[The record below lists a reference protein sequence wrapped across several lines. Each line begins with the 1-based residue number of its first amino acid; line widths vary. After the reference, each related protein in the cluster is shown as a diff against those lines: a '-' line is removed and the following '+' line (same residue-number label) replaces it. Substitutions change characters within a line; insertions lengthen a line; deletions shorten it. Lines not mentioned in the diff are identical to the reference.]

1 MKYHQGPKSLCVDL
15 GSGHGVVA
23 REFASFFDRVIGTD
37 PSSGMI
43 QQARSLTSADEYP
56 NVTYEQA
63 SAENMPFLTHQG
75 VDTVVSGQ
83 AAHWFDPE
91 EFFPEMKRVVRK
103 GGTLAFWCYKD
114 HVFVDYPRATRILDR
129 YCYGEEERMLG
140 PYWQQPGRNKV
151 QNKLRDLRPPE
162 DEWTDIQ
169 RIEYEPSIKGP
180 KSGEGTMF
188 LSKRM
193 TLGVCMNYIR
203 TWSAFGGWQEKFP
216 QLRKRE
222 DGGSGDVIDEM
233 FDEMVQSEPDWATC
247 SDWKS
252 KEVDIEWG
260 SGLVLARKN

>member
-1 MKYHQGPKSLCVDL
+1 MNYHQGPKSLCVDL

-23 REFASFFDRVIGTD
+23 RELASFFDRVIGAD

-43 QQARSLTSADEYP
+43 QQAKSSTSAGEYP

-63 SAENMPFLTHQG
+63 SAEDLPFLADHSI
-75 VDTVVSGQ
+75 DMVVAGQ

-91 EFFPEMKRVVRK
+91 NFFPEMNRVVRS
-103 GGTLAFWCYKD
+103 GGTLALWCYKD

-129 YCYGEEERMLG
+129 YCYGEDERLLG

-151 QNKLRDLRPPE
+151 QNKLRDLQPPE
-162 DEWTDIQ
+162 DEWADVQ
-169 RIEYEPSIKGP
+169 RIEYEPGIKGP

-188 LSKRM
+188 LSRQM

-203 TWSAFGGWQEKFP
+203 TFSSFGGWQEKYP
-216 QLRKRE
+216 QLKKRE

-233 FDEMVQSEPDWATC
+233 FDEMIESEPDWAKC
-247 SDWKS
+247 SDWKG
-252 KEVDIEWG
+252 KEVNVEWG
-260 SGLVLARKN
+260 SGLVLARKK